1 MVIALVGNPNCGKS
15 VIFNAL
21 THSHQHVGNWSGSPS
36 TSRREWRGRVI

>member
-21 THSHQHVGNWSGSPS
+21 THPIS
-36 TSRREWRGRVI
+36 TWALAGVTVDIAQEWRGRVI